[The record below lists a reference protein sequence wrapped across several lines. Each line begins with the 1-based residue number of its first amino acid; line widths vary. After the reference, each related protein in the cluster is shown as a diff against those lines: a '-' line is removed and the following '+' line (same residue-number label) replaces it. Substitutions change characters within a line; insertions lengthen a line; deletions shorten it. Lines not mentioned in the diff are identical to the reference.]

1 MTYSFN
7 EKPKTASPVNQWL
20 AAARYLI
27 AGVAATL
34 IACGGGGVTTDNGVA
49 GKTTVSN
56 LGVVSAGQRPLPPDF
71 FDRRAVAYS
80 PFRSN
85 NRDTETITD
94 AMVKQ
99 DLDLMA
105 AAGLGV
111 IRLFDSSE
119 KVAERTLRLINT
131 HKIDI
136 KVMLGAYINS
146 TRYVTDPAT
155 KQAIDLVNNEEIARC
170 VALANSYPHIV
181 KAVSVG
187 NETMVTWSFVKVP
200 TAVMAAHIKKVRDQI
215 AQPVTTDDN
224 WAFYAGYSEDASY
237 QAAEVFAQI
246 DFVSIH
252 TYPVLDIPFSNFS
265 DNDVRP
271 DWDWKQMAVP
281 QEASARAFAMM
292 DAAIEKT
299 KKDFA
304 AARAY
309 LDAKG
314 KSTLPIVI
322 GETGWMAVD
331 PSGKGLFKFQAH
343 PVNQKMYY
351 DRLLAWGDAT
361 KGTNGPKGIVYFE
374 AFDEPWKGSDDKWG
388 LFNVDRQARFVI
400 QGKNPASSSWVYEPV
415 LASDVDRKYTDAD
428 ALSFKPP
435 VLTAALTTNRYTIY
449 ADTPVAGEV
458 RPGLVWDAFDGSTAT
473 RNENDTSTF
482 APGDA
487 VRSLSI
493 VPRPLVYGWGLLY
506 HSSTDISENLSAF
519 AANGRINFSIKT
531 DYVGKI
537 RLGVGTDTDDR
548 SGAEANILLSS
559 GDYGY
564 CNTGVWCNVSIPLS
578 AFISIN
584 PRLDLRYVLSR
595 FIISDV
601 YSETGNT
608 PGQTRQL
615 NIDAVFW
622 SK

>member
-1 MTYSFN
+1 MTYSLK
-7 EKPKTASPVNQWL
+7 EKPKTASSAKNWW

-27 AGVAATL
+27 AGIAATL
-34 IACGGGGVTTDNGVA
+34 IACGGGGVTTDNGVT

-56 LGVVSAGQRPLPPDF
+56 LGVVSVGQRPLPPDF

-146 TRYVTDPAT
+146 TRYVTDPAI
-155 KQAIDLVNNEEIARC
+155 KQAIDLANNEEIARC

-271 DWDWKQMAVP
+271 DWDWKQLTVP

-299 KKDFA
+299 KKDYA
-304 AARAY
+304 AARAH

-361 KGTNGPKGIVYFE
+361 KSTNGPKGIVYFE

-435 VLTAALTTNRYTIY
+435 VLTAALTANRYTIY

-482 APGDA
+482 APGDGA
-487 VRSLSI
+487 RSLSI

-519 AANGRINFSIKT
+519 AATGRINFSIKT
-531 DYVGKI
+531 DYVGKVRI
-537 RLGVGTDTDDR
+537 GVGTDTDDR
-548 SGAEANILLSS
+548 SGAEANILLNS

-584 PRLDLRYVLSR
+584 PKLDLRYVLSR

-601 YSETGNT
+601 YSETGNV

>member
-1 MTYSFN
+1 MKFN
-7 EKPKTASPVNQWL
+7 SNCKPEIDSTSGIWL
-20 AAARYLI
+20 AIAHLFAIAAI
-27 AGVAATL
+27 AT
-34 IACGGGGVTTDNGVA
+34 ITACGGGGVTTDNGVN

-56 LGVVSAGQRPLPPDF
+56 LGVVSVGQRPLPADF

-99 DLDLMA
+99 DLDLIA

-146 TRYVTDPAT
+146 TTYITDPVVKA
-155 KQAIDLVNNEEIARC
+155 AIESANNEEMARC

-200 TAVMAAHIKKVRDQI
+200 TATMAVHIKKVRDQI
-215 AQPVTTDDN
+215 SQPVTTDDN
-224 WAFYAGYSEDASY
+224 WAFFAGYSEDASY
-237 QAAEVFAQI
+237 QASEVFAQI
-246 DFVSIH
+246 DFASIH
-252 TYPVLDIPFSNFS
+252 SYPVLDIPYS
-265 DNDVRP
+265 DFTDSDVRP
-271 DWDWKQMAVP
+271 DWDWKQLAVP
-281 QEASARAFAMM
+281 QGASARAYAMM
-292 DAAIEKT
+292 DAAVEKT
-299 KKDFA
+299 KKDYA
-304 AARAY
+304 TARAY
-309 LDAKG
+309 LDSKG
-314 KSTLPIVI
+314 KTSLPIII
-322 GETGWMAVD
+322 GETGWMSVD
-331 PSGKGLFKFQAH
+331 ASGKGLFKFQAH

-361 KGTNGPKGIVYFE
+361 KSSSGPKGIVYFE

-400 QGKNPASSSWVYEPV
+400 QAKNPASSTWVYEPV
-415 LASDVDRKYTDAD
+415 LASDADRKYTDAD
-428 ALSFKPP
+428 ALYFKPP
-435 VLTAALTTNRYTIY
+435 VLAAALTANRYTIF
-449 ADTPVAGEV
+449 ADTITAGEV

-473 RNENDTSTF
+473 RNENDATTF
-482 APGDA
+482 APGDGP
-487 VRSLSI
+487 RSLSI
-493 VPRPLVYGWGLLY
+493 APKPLVYGWGLLY
-506 HSSTDISENLSAF
+506 HSSTDVNENLSAF
-519 AANGRINFSIKT
+519 AATGRINFSIKT
-531 DYVGKI
+531 DYIGKLKI
-537 RLGVGTDTDDR
+537 GVGTDTEDR
-548 SGAEANILLSS
+548 SGAEANLLLSP

-564 CNTGVWCNVSIPLS
+564 CNTGAWCAVSIPVS
-578 AFISIN
+578 VFIAVN
-584 PRLDLRYVLSR
+584 PKLDLRYVLSR
-595 FIISDV
+595 FIISDI
-601 YSETGNT
+601 YKDTGNA

-615 NIDAVFW
+615 NIDAIYW

>member
-7 EKPKTASPVNQWL
+7 EKPKTASPVNKWL
-20 AAARYLI
+20 DVARFLI

-34 IACGGGGVTTDNGVA
+34 IACGGGGVTTDNGVT
-49 GKTTVSN
+49 GKTTISN
-56 LGVVSAGQRPLPPDF
+56 LGVVSVGQRPLPPDF

-155 KQAIDLVNNEEIARC
+155 KEAIDLANNEEMARC

-187 NETMVTWSFVKVP
+187 NETMVSWSFVKVP
-200 TAVMAAHIKKVRDQI
+200 TVAMAANIKRVRDQI
-215 AQPVTTDDN
+215 SQPVTTDDN
-224 WAFYAGYSEDASY
+224 WAFYAGYIEDASY
-237 QAAEVFAQI
+237 QPSEVFAQI

-252 TYPVLDIPFSNFS
+252 TYPVLDIPFSDFS
-265 DNDVRP
+265 DTDVRP
-271 DWDWKQMAVP
+271 DWDWKQLAVP

-299 KKDFA
+299 KKDYA

-314 KSTLPIVI
+314 KASLPIVI

-351 DRLLAWGDAT
+351 DRLLAWGDAA

-400 QGKNPASSSWVYEPV
+400 QGKNPASSSWIYEPV

-428 ALSFKPP
+428 ALYFKPP
-435 VLTAALTTNRYTIY
+435 TLTAALTTNRYTIY
-449 ADTPVAGEV
+449 ADTPVTGEV
-458 RPGLVWDAFDGSTAT
+458 RPGLVWDAFDGSTVT
-473 RNENDTSTF
+473 RNENDTTTF
-482 APGDA
+482 APGDGT
-487 VRSLSI
+487 RSLSI
-493 VPRPLVYGWGLLY
+493 VPKPLVYGWGLLY
-506 HSSTDISENLSAF
+506 HSSADINENLSAF
-519 AANGRINFSIKT
+519 AATGRINFSIKT
-531 DYVGKI
+531 DYIGKI
-537 RLGVGTDTDDR
+537 KIGVGTDTEDR
-548 SGAEANILLSS
+548 RGAEANILLSN

-564 CNTGVWCNVSIPLS
+564 CNTGAWCNVSIPLS
-578 AFISIN
+578 AFVAVN
-584 PRLDLRYVLSR
+584 PKLDLRYVLSR

-601 YSETGNT
+601 YTDTGNT

-615 NIDAVFW
+615 NIDSIFW

>member
-1 MTYSFN
+1 MTHRFN
-7 EKPKTASPVNQWL
+7 DQYKTSLSAPNWL
-20 AAARYLI
+20 RATRYLM
-27 AGVAATL
+27 AGVVATL
-34 IACGGGGVTTDNGVA
+34 MACGGGGTTTDNGIT

-56 LGVVSAGQRPLPPDF
+56 LGVTSVGQRPLPSDF

-105 AAGLGV
+105 AAGMGV

-146 TRYVTDPAT
+146 TRFVTDPAS
-155 KQAIDLVNNEEIARC
+155 KAAIDLANDEEMARC

-200 TAVMAAHIKKVRDQI
+200 TVTMASHIKKVRDQI
-215 AQPVTTDDN
+215 TQPVTTDDN
-224 WAFYAGYSEDASY
+224 WAFYAGYTEDASY

-246 DFVSIH
+246 DFASIH
-252 TYPVLDIPFSNFS
+252 TYPVLDIQFS
-265 DNDVRP
+265 DFTDTDVRP
-271 DWDWKQMAVP
+271 DWDWKQLGAP

-299 KKDFA
+299 KKDYG

-309 LDAKG
+309 LDSKG
-314 KSTLPIVI
+314 KASMPIVI

-400 QGKNPASSSWVYEPV
+400 QGKNPASSTWVYEPV
-415 LASDVDRKYTDAD
+415 LASDVDRKYTDGD
-428 ALSFKPP
+428 ALYFKPP
-435 VLTAALTTNRYTIY
+435 VLAAALATNRYTIFS
-449 ADTPVAGEV
+449 DTLVVGEV
-458 RPGLVWDAFDGSTAT
+458 RPALGWDAFDGSTAT

-482 APGDA
+482 APGDGP
-487 VRSLSI
+487 RSLSI
-493 VPRPLVYGWGLLY
+493 VPKPLVYGWGLLY
-506 HSSTDISENLSAF
+506 HSATGVNENLSAF
-519 AANGRINFSIKT
+519 AATGRVNFSIKT

-537 RLGVGTDTDDR
+537 KIGIGTDTDDR
-548 SGAEANILLSS
+548 SGAEANLVLRN

-564 CNTGVWCNVSIPLS
+564 CNTGAWCSVSIPLS
-578 AFISIN
+578 AFIAVN
-584 PRLDLRYVLSR
+584 PKLDLRYVLSR

-601 YSETGNT
+601 YSDTGNAA
-608 PGQTRQL
+608 GQTKVL
-615 NIDAVFW
+615 NIDSIYW
-622 SK
+622 SR